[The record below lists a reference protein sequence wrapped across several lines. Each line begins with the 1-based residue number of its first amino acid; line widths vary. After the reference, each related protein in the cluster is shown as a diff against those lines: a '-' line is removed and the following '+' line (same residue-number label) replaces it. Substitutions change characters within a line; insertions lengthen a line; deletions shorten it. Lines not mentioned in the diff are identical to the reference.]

1 MKRQIPI
8 PTLHKHERQRC
19 LTRRLISVVILLLLD
34 ASAGFQ
40 ACVRHYDYNRI
51 PRLIQRQLS
60 HPLRAS
66 SKDSSNDN
74 DGFSDVDEQD
84 WRAFRARLVQQ
95 DQQSTSAATTISL
108 NDDDS
113 TATRW
118 AYDAGMN
125 IEVGTVLLSIP
136 TTDLCQA
143 LEQQYFH
150 RCACLI
156 THCDKEKGVKGILL
170 NRPTAFMYK
179 AADDDFEWSLWFGGD
194 MYDTHID
201 DDSEITC
208 LHSLTS
214 PQARNVSTVI
224 EQGLLC
230 TTLAHARALVKK
242 KIAKPQDFW
251 CFGGHCKWYPGQL
264 EQEMGPERGEWF
276 GVSMDAAT
284 ILEQLRQQEQAGAT
298 AGLDMWELFVDRIDK
313 HKEAISRIPSGQLRF
328 YDRMLQAWV
337 NSNLVLTSDEV
348 TANITSS
355 KVNLGPG
362 TIVRATLEGKGTT
375 CPPFL
380 LSEQDF
386 HRSLILVLSDD
397 ETATIGVHLNLPL
410 SGVVEISDTIRLPI
424 RYGGPTDPEET
435 DDEEAFVWIH
445 RSRALQKAGEG
456 TPLGKS
462 GFSTIKED
470 DAVEA
475 LQSGEASPDDF
486 MIFSG
491 VCVWEKGKDV
501 GLVGGGL
508 AEQVQDWKAWRSFR
522 PTRLERFGTC

>member
-1 MKRQIPI
+1 
-8 PTLHKHERQRC
+8 
-19 LTRRLISVVILLLLD
+19 
-34 ASAGFQ
+34 
-40 ACVRHYDYNRI
+40 
-51 PRLIQRQLS
+51 
-60 HPLRAS
+60 
-66 SKDSSNDN
+66 
-74 DGFSDVDEQD
+74 
-84 WRAFRARLVQQ
+84 
-95 DQQSTSAATTISL
+95 
-108 NDDDS
+108 
-113 TATRW
+113 
-118 AYDAGMN
+118 MN

-150 RCACLI
+150 RCVCLI
-156 THCDKEKGVKGILL
+156 THCDNENGVKGILL

-179 AADDDFEWSLWFGGD
+179 AADDDFEWSLWFGGN
-194 MYDTHID
+194 MYENHID

-214 PQARNVSTVI
+214 LHQARNVSTLI
-224 EQGLLC
+224 ERGLYF
-230 TTLAHARALVKK
+230 TNLAHARALVKK
-242 KIAKPQDFW
+242 KLAKPKDFW
-251 CFGGHCKWYPGQL
+251 CFGGHCKWFPGQL

-276 GVSMDAAT
+276 GVSTDAAT
-284 ILEQLRQQEQAGAT
+284 IWEQLRQQELAGAT

-313 HKEAISRIPSGQLRF
+313 HEEAISRIPSGQLRF

-337 NSNLVLTSDEV
+337 NSNLVLASDEV
-348 TANITSS
+348 TPNITSS
-355 KVNLGPG
+355 KANLGPG
-362 TIVRATLEGKGTT
+362 TIVRARLKGKDGTT

-386 HRSLILVLSDD
+386 HRSLVLVLSDD
-397 ETATIGVHLNLPL
+397 ETASIGVHLNLPL

-475 LQSGEASPDDF
+475 LHSGKASPDDF

-491 VCVWEKGKDV
+491 ICIWEKDEDF

-508 AEQVQDWKAWRSFR
+508 AEQVQELESMEVVSSNKAGTIWNLLNRQEVLTSKTLESNIDIAIASWEAASDEDDNVANEENAAAAEDLLLADAALR
-522 PTRLERFGTC
+522 AWAAVSLLDEPTTTLIEVPEG